1 MMMRERCIA
10 GDTAAVVPA
19 IPEALFQHC
28 LASVGLNF
36 TAADT
41 PLVREAIRQTVKA
54 GHFLNL
60 IKPKIQHIYE
70 TKEN

>member
-1 MMMRERCIA
+1 MA
-10 GDTAAVVPA
+10 GDTAAVVAA
-19 IPEALFQHC
+19 IPEPLFQYC
-28 LASVGLNF
+28 LISVVLNF
-36 TAADT
+36 TAAGT
-41 PLVREAIRQTVKA
+41 PLVREATRQTVKA